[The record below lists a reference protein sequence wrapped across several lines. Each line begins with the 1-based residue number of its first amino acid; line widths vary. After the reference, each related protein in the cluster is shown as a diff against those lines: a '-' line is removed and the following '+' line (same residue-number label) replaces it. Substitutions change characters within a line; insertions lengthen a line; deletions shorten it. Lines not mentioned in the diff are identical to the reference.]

1 MSQESPDAGL
11 RLQQFQALL
20 EVSESITRHGDLA
33 ELFHDLAQRLRRVV
47 PFDFISVLLH
57 DDATDMMRLHI
68 LTSDGPH
75 VRTGPDTHP
84 LDSPGGR
91 AWSTQQPMVVPDYE
105 QETRFPLLIP
115 VWRELGM
122 RSGCYLPLTTAQ
134 HRLGAI
140 NFASAR
146 PRTYDPGDLWLFA
159 QVARQA
165 AVAVDNAL
173 NAESARCYQQKLA
186 AERDRLRV
194 LLEVNNAVVA
204 HLDLQA
210 LFHTIAACLRQVVR
224 HEYASLA
231 LYDEARRQFRVHAL
245 DFPGGKGLM
254 REEYLAPLEGA
265 PAGEAFTSGRA
276 VVLDHDDLV
285 RLDSEVARLLL
296 AEGIRAQCCV
306 PLVSRGRALGTL
318 NFGRLDDRPFNEDE
332 VQLLVQVAGQIAL
345 AVDNAL
351 AFRQIAEL
359 KDKLAEEKLYL
370 EDEIRTEYQFA
381 EIVGTSAAV
390 QRILHQV
397 QIVAPSDTTVL
408 IQGETGTGKE
418 LIARAIHRL
427 SRRSPRTFVKL
438 NCAAIPTGLLES
450 ELFGHERGAFTGAI
464 AQKIGR
470 FEVAD
475 KGTLFLDEIGDIPPE
490 LQPKLLRVLQE
501 QEFERLGSTRTV
513 RVDVRIL
520 AATNRDLGQMVAE
533 RQFRSD
539 LFYRLNVFP
548 LTMPPLRERPEDI
561 PPLVGYFVKE
571 HARRLGRSIAAVPTK
586 AMNALKAYPWPG
598 NVRELEN
605 FIERAVL
612 LSPGPELRVPVDE
625 LRSPTAAALA
635 APATLDEAEREHIV
649 QALKQ
654 TNWVVGGP
662 AGAAAR
668 LGLKRTT
675 LLSRMRKL
683 GIRRPR

>member
-1 MSQESPDAGL
+1 MSQEPSDAAL
-11 RLQQFQALL
+11 RPQQFQALL
-20 EVSESITRHGDLA
+20 EVSEAITRHGDLD
-33 ELFHDLAQRLRRVV
+33 ELFQDLAQRLRRVV
-47 PFDFISVLLH
+47 PFDFITVLLH
-57 DDATDMMRLHI
+57 DDARDVMRLHI
-68 LTSDGPH
+68 LTSDQPR
-75 VRTGPDTHP
+75 VRTGPDTHT
-84 LDSPGGR
+84 LDSPGGQVW
-91 AWSTQQPMVVPDYE
+91 ATQEPMVIPDYE

-115 VWRELGM
+115 VWRDLGL
-122 RSGCYLPLTTAQ
+122 RSGCYLPLTTARR
-134 HRLGAI
+134 RLGAI

-146 PRTYDPGDLWLFA
+146 PRTYDPGDLWLFE

-173 NAESARCYQQKLA
+173 NAEAARCYQQKLA
-186 AERDRLRV
+186 DERDRLRV

-204 HLDLQA
+204 HLDLQE
-210 LFHTIAACLRQVVR
+210 LFHTIAACLRRVVG

-245 DFPGGKGLM
+245 DFPGSKGLL
-254 REEYLAPLEGA
+254 REEYLAPVEGA
-265 PAGEAFTSGRA
+265 PAGKAFRSGRP
-276 VVLDHDDLV
+276 VVLSEEDLK
-285 RLDSEVARLLL
+285 RLDSEIARILL
-296 AEGIRAQCCV
+296 AEGVRSQCCV
-306 PLVSRGRALGTL
+306 PLISHGRALGTL
-318 NFGRLDDRPFNEDE
+318 NFGRLDGQPFEDSE

-381 EIVGTSAAV
+381 EIIGASPAV
-390 QRILHQV
+390 QRILRQV
-397 QIVAPSDTTVL
+397 EVVAPSDTTVL

-427 SRRSPRTFVKL
+427 SGRRERTFIKL

-475 KGTLFLDEIGDIPPE
+475 KGTLFLDEIGDIPLE

-520 AATNRDLGQMVAE
+520 AATNRDLAQMVAE

-548 LTMPPLRERPEDI
+548 LTLPPLRERPEDI
-561 PPLVGYFVKE
+561 PLLVRYFVQE
-571 HARRLGRSIAAVPTK
+571 HARRLGRTIESIPTK
-586 AMNALKAYPWPG
+586 ALNALVAYPWPG

-605 FIERAVL
+605 FIERSVL
-612 LSPGPELRVPVDE
+612 LSRGPELHVPVDE
-625 LRSPTAAALA
+625 LRSAAAATLA
-635 APATLDEAEREHIV
+635 APATLDEAEREHILQV
-649 QALKQ
+649 LKQ
-654 TNWVVGGP
+654 TNWVIGGP

-668 LGLKRTT
+668 LGMKRTT
-675 LLSRMRKL
+675 LLSRMKKL